1 MFAAVNVSKDCLVK
15 FIETLL
21 DLGVR
26 QLRLIINNFNSLVI
40 ASSS

>member
-1 MFAAVNVSKDCLVK
+1 MFAAVNVSKDSLVK